1 MGENDYKMEN
11 LKTTIEHG
19 IYNVDHS
26 ILHRQVVEVAT
37 DWFLDKYNMQDPEM
51 TIKMN
56 LTDSKNLKCWGESFQ
71 VDYSLKIY
79 SVSIA
84 TDQYLRDFLATLM
97 HELVHVYQWV
107 RGEWEDDGEKEAED
121 KQYELA
127 DEFWKEGLI
136 R

>member
-1 MGENDYKMEN
+1 MGENNNKMEN

-37 DWFLDKYNMQDPEM
+37 DWFLDKYHMQNPDK
-51 TIKMN
+51 TIKID
-56 LTDSKNLKCWGESFQ
+56 LTDYKMLNCWGESYKQDEDFY
-71 VDYSLKIY
+71 VI
-79 SVSIA
+79 SVA
-84 TDQYLRDFLATLM
+84 TDQYLRDFVATLM
-97 HELVHVYQWV
+97 HELVHVWQWE
-107 RGEWEDDGEKEAED
+107 RGEWEDDGEREAED
-121 KQYELA
+121 KQYELT